1 MFPNKAITRIFQDLM
16 RSTRKNSFS
25 ILIPFLRYVNF
36 YSAAACS
43 FTSLLASADFCG
55 NHRSK

>member
-55 NHRSK
+55 NHH